1 MTLQERKSL
10 TRLLGLF
17 LLFIGIYFLAQNI
30 SIVSSCHSN
39 SCYSWSNIAAVG
51 SALAIMGGVLSLFV
65 FQRKAYSLGWI
76 LLGVGAVLVYLS
88 NGMILKPPGLLTF
101 IVSFTALAYGCQFL
115 KRGKTIF

>member
-1 MTLQERKSL
+1 
-10 TRLLGLF
+10 
-17 LLFIGIYFLAQNI
+17 
-30 SIVSSCHSN
+30 
-39 SCYSWSNIAAVG
+39 
-51 SALAIMGGVLSLFV
+51 
-65 FQRKAYSLGWI
+65 